1 MDAFIQY
8 SVQEL
13 FSLIKGGDVKAFHA
27 FFYRYNTK
35 VFHFAFHII
44 REKTEAEEITQD
56 VFLKLWLA
64 RETLD
69 SISNPDTY
77 LFVLVKNRALDQLDK
92 QATRNK
98 LKNELTNGNAGY
110 LNTTE
115 EEVDYRESKKIISDA
130 VEKLPLHQRLVFQLS
145 KDKGLTRDE
154 IAERLKISPNT
165 VKNHLGSA
173 IKFLRQYLEKQNKLW
188 LIILVCSE

>member
-1 MDAFIQY
+1 MEDFINY
-8 SVQEL
+8 NDQEL
-13 FSLIKGGDVKAFHA
+13 FSLIKDGDVKAFHA

-64 RETLD
+64 RAMLG
-69 SISNPDTY
+69 SVINPDTW
-77 LFVLVKNRALDQLDK
+77 LFVMVKNRALDQLDK

-98 LKNELTNGNAGY
+98 LEIDLTNQNVTFS
-110 LNTTE
+110 NNTE
-115 EEVDYRESKKIISDA
+115 EEIDYRESKKLIADA

-145 KDKGLTRDE
+145 KDKGLSRDE
-154 IAERLKISPNT
+154 IAEQLKISPNT

-173 IKFLRQYLEKQNKLW
+173 IKFVRQYLENHGRLW
-188 LIILVCSE
+188 LVLLVCSE